1 MIDSTYEDKLYQTPT
16 FAGAVRKLQTN
27 KLRNTVMLCLCR
39 VARMCS
45 RTISGTAYRF
55 RHGSTLC
62 SPTEEKILC
71 RSLFSKRSH
80 VGNLRRIRK
89 QGKGRSS
96 KRKENRRLSFL
107 FAPAAGAAMLPPS
120 ADGESPAEVQRK
132 TLRPSGANPPAAVRA
147 PRWVGAEKEP
157 PVRGEHANAVRVP
170 RSAGA
175 EKKLPVR
182 GEPACGSSSTPLS
195 RRRKGAARRA
205 GQEKVPLYHNKKLT

>member
-96 KRKENRRLSFL
+96 KRKENRSFSRAD
-107 FAPAAGAAMLPPS
+107 FSQPREMFSIVTGMSFSAFNS
-120 ADGESPAEVQRK
+120 AD
-132 TLRPSGANPPAAVRA
+132 NVRF
-147 PRWVGAEKEP
+147 
-157 PVRGEHANAVRVP
+157 
-170 RSAGA
+170 
-175 EKKLPVR
+175 
-182 GEPACGSSSTPLS
+182 
-195 RRRKGAARRA
+195 
-205 GQEKVPLYHNKKLT
+205 